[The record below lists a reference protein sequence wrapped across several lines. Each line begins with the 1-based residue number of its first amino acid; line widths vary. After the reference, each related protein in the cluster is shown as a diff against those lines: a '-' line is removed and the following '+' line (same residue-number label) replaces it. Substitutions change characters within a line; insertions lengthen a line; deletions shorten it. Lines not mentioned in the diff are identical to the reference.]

1 MRNFKTVVG
10 IDVAKET
17 LAISIYNGESH
28 RVKEFEYTQKH
39 IKKELINQF
48 KKEKASVV
56 FVMESTGIY
65 HTKLAYQLCKNGFKV
80 SVVNPLIIKRYTQMH
95 LTRVKTDSVDAKLIA
110 EYGYEYQHK
119 LSFFIPKEESQIHVD
134 NLIKAIDDLLQQK
147 TMSKNQY
154 LALKKQ
160 AGHSKEVL
168 KSYKRHLLFITQEIT
183 RLEKQLKE
191 LLEESFKLEYDLL
204 NSIPGIGLKVSSMI
218 IAVFNAFENFDSAK
232 QACSFAGIA
241 PSPYESGSS
250 VKGRGAISKRG
261 NTFARKML
269 FMGALSA
276 TIHNPLI
283 KQQYHRL
290 LENGKCKMV
299 AMVAAA
305 NKLLRLAFG
314 VLKSGKLFDVNYMR
328 TL

>member
-168 KSYKRHLLFITQEIT
+168 KSYKRHLQFITQEIT

-191 LLEESFKLEYDLL
+191 LLEEAFKIEYDLL

-218 IAVFNAFENFDSAK
+218 IAVFNAFENFDNAK

-250 VKGRGAISKRG
+250 VKGRGSISKRG

-328 TL
+328 AL